1 MCGCP
6 VQGVGWLCTLC
17 GTLHGNICPGCSQE
31 VAQEEGRQ
39 CQGCGRLFHIGTCA
53 GGAPDHCI
61 LCWQIWFGEPV
72 ICGQCGAEACQLK
85 FDESWALVCQASN
98 ASVESVLPRA
108 LQGRRNSRGNFQFG
122 MANPTA
128 MQHVRVPAWRPG
140 SMALPAGCTKK
151 IIRLFKLDGLN
162 RILQSSQGSFEACLL
177 YTSPSP
183 RDSGKSRM
191 PSSA

>member
-1 MCGCP
+1 M
-6 VQGVGWLCTLC
+6 
-17 GTLHGNICPGCSQE
+17 
-31 VAQEEGRQ
+31 
-39 CQGCGRLFHIGTCA
+39 FHIEVCA

-72 ICGQCGAEACQLK
+72 ICGECGTEAPGPDAQVPFFSDPRRKTCQLK

-140 SMALPAGCTKK
+140 SMPLPAGCTKK

-162 RILQSSQGSFEACLL
+162 RILQSSQGSFEAFQDDRDKRHEEL
-177 YTSPSP
+177 TEGNMVEP
-183 RDSGKSRM
+183 R
-191 PSSA
+191 